1 MNVALA
7 VMGDGAVNQGQVWE
21 STNMAALWKLPVIF
35 MVENNQYGMGTSTS
49 RSSANTDYHT
59 HGNVVPGVRCDGMDV
74 LAVRECMRFC
84 REWAAS
90 GKGPIYTEMTTYR
103 YHGHSMSDPGT
114 SYRDRDEVNTM
125 RHNNDCIEL
134 LKQNI
139 IEAGFA
145 TTDELKVRAVT
156 GGGRGWA
163 PRAHCAPFPLFAT
176 GRREGDPQGG
186 VGRRGARQKGVRSRL
201 RPAARGR
208 GPGLS
213 RSLMPPMLAAASSSP
228 PPESELTTH
237 VVVGHPEEVRLV
249 ERTQVVYA

>member
-21 STNMAALWKLPVIF
+21 STNMAALWDLPVIF

-84 REWAAS
+84 REWAAN
-90 GKGPIYTEMTTYR
+90 GNGPIYTEMVTYR

-114 SYRDRDEVNTM
+114 SYRDRDEVNTV

-139 IEAGFA
+139 VDAEFA
-145 TTDELKVRAVT
+145 TADELKVGAVA
-156 GGGRGWA
+156 RPAA
-163 PRAHCAPFPLFAT
+163 PLSLTPCRMCTRPS
-176 GRREGDPQGG
+176 RRRSARKCLTPWRRP
-186 VGRRGARQKGVRSRL
+186 RRGARTRCPVPDGVDL
-201 RPAARGR
+201 
-208 GPGLS
+208 
-213 RSLMPPMLAAASSSP
+213 
-228 PPESELTTH
+228 
-237 VVVGHPEEVRLV
+237 
-249 ERTQVVYA
+249 